1 MRHWLKEW
9 RDINGLT
16 QKKAAE
22 FLDMP
27 ETTLASYEQG
37 HRTPS
42 VGRAKKMAVRMNDIS
57 KKKRVKWTYFFEN
70 KVHNTSK

>member
-1 MRHWLKEW
+1 
-9 RDINGLT
+9 
-16 QKKAAE
+16 
-22 FLDMP
+22 MP

-57 KKKRVKWTYFFEN
+57 KKKRVKWTYFFED

>member
-1 MRHWLKEW
+1 LKEW

-42 VGRAKKMAVRMNDIS
+42 VGRAKKMAVRMNNIS
-57 KKKRVKWTYFFEN
+57 KQKRVKWTYFFED
-70 KVHNTSK
+70 KVHNTSN

>member
-42 VGRAKKMAVRMNDIS
+42 VSRAKKMAVRMNDIS
-57 KKKRVKWTYFFEN
+57 KKKRVKWTYFFED

>member
-22 FLDMP
+22 FLDM
-27 ETTLASYEQG
+27 
-37 HRTPS
+37 
-42 VGRAKKMAVRMNDIS
+42 
-57 KKKRVKWTYFFEN
+57 
-70 KVHNTSK
+70 